1 MQTENLQS
9 ETTENTTMPEITTP
23 SGETTP
29 PVVDNLEG
37 GTPPAVDEW
46 KPNYKF
52 KVMDKEHEYDEFIKP
67 VLNKEN
73 EARIRELYEKAI
85 GLDFAKPKHVEL
97 QKKVQEHY
105 APLEQKYKQFTDTVS
120 ILDKMVEKDDYDNF
134 FKELNIPEQ
143 KIMEWAVKKAQLMQL
158 TPDQQAQYNNEVSSR
173 QRLYQ
178 LEQQNQ
184 AFQQQFQGLELQTRE
199 YQLSTELSRPEVSQV
214 VQAFEAHAGA
224 GAFRNEVI
232 KRGQYYAHV
241 HGKDIPVE
249 QAVSEVL
256 GVIGKAYSAPNNAS
270 AGTTSA
276 TPASTLPPKP
286 AVIPNVQSQ
295 GASPVK
301 KTVKTLDDLKKLSKE
316 QEN

>member
-1 MQTENLQS
+1 MQTENLQTEDTIV
-9 ETTENTTMPEITTP
+9 ETPTIENTPNEVTPEVVP
-23 SGETTP
+23 STP
-29 PVVDNLEG
+29 PVE
-37 GTPPAVDEW
+37 EW

-52 KVMDKEHEYDEFIKP
+52 KVMDKEHEYDDFIKP
-67 VLNKEN
+67 VVTKEN

-85 GLDFAKPKHVEL
+85 GLDSAKPKHVEL
-97 QKKVQEHY
+97 QKQVKEHY
-105 APLEQKYKQFTDTVS
+105 QPLEQNFKKFNDTIAV
-120 ILDKMVEKDDYDNF
+120 LDKMVAKDDYDNF
-134 FKELNIPEQ
+134 FKELAIPEQ

-158 TPDQQAQYNNEVSSR
+158 TPDAQAQYNNEVTSR

-199 YQLSTELSRPEVSQV
+199 FQLNTELSRPEVSPI
-214 VQAFEAHAGA
+214 VQAFEANAGA

-256 GVIGKAYSAPNNAS
+256 GILGKAYSTPNNAS
-270 AGTTSA
+270 AGTTGVQ
-276 TPASTLPPKP
+276 TNTIPTTKP

-295 GASPVK
+295 GTSPVK
-301 KTVKTLDDLKKLSKE
+301 KAVRSLDDLKKLSKE
-316 QEN
+316 QNI